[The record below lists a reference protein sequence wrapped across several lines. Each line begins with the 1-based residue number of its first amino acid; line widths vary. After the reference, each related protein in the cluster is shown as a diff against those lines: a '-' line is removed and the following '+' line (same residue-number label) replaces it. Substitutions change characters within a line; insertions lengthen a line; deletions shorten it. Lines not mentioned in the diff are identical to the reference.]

1 MMMVRDHRRWI
12 RTARRRPREQGLTL
26 IELLL
31 ALAILAVLTGFLAGG
46 LSIGRRGFEADRVSA
61 VSGETDAASQAI
73 SSLIASAIPM
83 PMSTANPKSGVMFEG
98 RQATLSF
105 MGLSEGR
112 ALRGGPHMIRLGRS
126 GTDLVVDVVGSSP
139 NTTNGA
145 AGPVPTRVVALS
157 GIRDMRLS
165 YFGKVTPDGPPGWQT
180 QWFRAERL
188 PDLVSIQIDFEDAR
202 RNEPARVVAL
212 RQR

>member
-1 MMMVRDHRRWI
+1 MMAARDNRR
-12 RTARRRPREQGLTL
+12 RLRAARRRPGEQGLTL

-46 LSIGRRGFEADRVSA
+46 LSIGRRAFEADLASG
-61 VSGETDAASQAI
+61 VSGDTDAATQAI
-73 SSLIASAIPM
+73 SSLIASALPM
-83 PMSTANPKSGVMFEG
+83 LVSMANPKSGIMFEG

-105 MGLSEGR
+105 MALSEGR
-112 ALRGGPHMIRLGRS
+112 SLRGGPHMFRLGRS
-126 GTDLVVDVVGSSP
+126 GTDLVVDVVDPSP
-139 NTTNGA
+139 DTTGGDV
-145 AGPVPTRVVALS
+145 GPVPTRVVALS

-165 YFGKVTPDGPPGWQT
+165 YFGRVTPEGSPGWQT

-188 PDLVSIQIDFEDAR
+188 PELVSVQIDFEDAR
-202 RNEPARVVAL
+202 RNEPVRVIAL